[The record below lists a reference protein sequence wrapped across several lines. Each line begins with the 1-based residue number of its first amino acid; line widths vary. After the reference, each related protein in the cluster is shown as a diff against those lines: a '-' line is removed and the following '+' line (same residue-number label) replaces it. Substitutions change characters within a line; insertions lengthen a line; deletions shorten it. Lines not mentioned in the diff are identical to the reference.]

1 MVVGAKRLI
10 NCATNYTDDVYF
22 TFKKIIFFPLDKATA
37 CLKAVEVEG
46 GENAQLEKQPS
57 GRASD

>member
-10 NCATNYTDDVYF
+10 NCAMNYTDDVYF
-22 TFKKIIFFPLDKATA
+22 TFKKIIFFHLIKPRRV
-37 CLKAVEVEG
+37 LKLLKLKTVKTR
-46 GENAQLEKQPS
+46 NLKNIQS